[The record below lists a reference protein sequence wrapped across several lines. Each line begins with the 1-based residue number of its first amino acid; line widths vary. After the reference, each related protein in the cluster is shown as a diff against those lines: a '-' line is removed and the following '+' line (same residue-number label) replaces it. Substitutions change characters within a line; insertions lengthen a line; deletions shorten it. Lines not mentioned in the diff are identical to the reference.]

1 MRRQHKRYSVMYPQN
16 SRPSGISRR
25 ALKWGENREVRRL
38 TTPEPGGPGFTPLS
52 VSNAPDKRRYRPAD
66 SFWEMKRR
74 CASNLG
80 RVLCLCG
87 SLLPVLDGRVLEP
100 ATCALARRGPGLGR
114 QARAWCLCTAR
125 PAADRTRPASP
136 VPSHARL
143 RIKHRT
149 AACWGPRAWTLRT
162 LKSNSPRRIVLKVAT
177 WTRAN
182 RCTLTGT
189 AGAPRIAHINRRWP
203 DFRQAPRPWPLVEG
217 HVKAA
222 ISPSGRWWPCVFL

>member
-1 MRRQHKRYSVMYPQN
+1 MLKNSGQTVRGRQSRGHSPLRPLLVALCAELISFFFKHLCVNKLLANFFQNYMRRQHKRYSVMYPQN

-87 SLLPVLDGRVLEP
+87 SLLPVLDGRVLEL
-100 ATCALARRGPGLGR
+100 ATCALARGDQGSGGRPGPG
-114 QARAWCLCTAR
+114 
-125 PAADRTRPASP
+125 ASAQL
-136 VPSHARL
+136 VQL
-143 RIKHRT
+143 
-149 AACWGPRAWTLRT
+149 
-162 LKSNSPRRIVLKVAT
+162 
-177 WTRAN
+177 
-182 RCTLTGT
+182 LTGH
-189 AGAPRIAHINRRWP
+189 GRRPLSRHTP
-203 DFRQAPRPWPLVEG
+203 DFV
-217 HVKAA
+217 
-222 ISPSGRWWPCVFL
+222 

>member
-100 ATCALARRGPGLGR
+100 ATCALACGDQGSGGRPGPG
-114 QARAWCLCTAR
+114 
-125 PAADRTRPASP
+125 ASAQL
-136 VPSHARL
+136 VQL
-143 RIKHRT
+143 
-149 AACWGPRAWTLRT
+149 
-162 LKSNSPRRIVLKVAT
+162 
-177 WTRAN
+177 
-182 RCTLTGT
+182 LTGR
-189 AGAPRIAHINRRWP
+189 GRCPLSRRAP
-203 DFRQAPRPWPLVEG
+203 DFV
-217 HVKAA
+217 
-222 ISPSGRWWPCVFL
+222 